1 MDFIEL
7 ESLPIGL
14 FDAWSIFEIFL
25 FSSFIL
31 LISFEIG
38 YQICKYTSN
47 GNDKPALNS
56 IGPMVSGLLGML
68 AFVLAFTFAM
78 ASSQHT
84 LRKEN
89 VLNEANIISTA
100 YLRADLLGE
109 RDASKV
115 KALLKEYVDQRI
127 NAVNAIKIG
136 DKKTIT
142 RMIKRSTEIHDQ
154 LWAQLI
160 SAQKRD
166 ADLIVGLLFQ
176 SINDLID
183 SHQNRVTA
191 GFYNRIPSSIWI
203 VLLTISSLTLMILGA
218 QARISKRR
226 TLGAVI
232 PLIIAFTSLTSLVLD
247 LDRPLDGMITVGQEP
262 MIDLQKTLD
271 QKPSS

>member
-14 FDAWSIFEIFL
+14 FDDWSIFEIFL

-38 YQICKYTSN
+38 YQICKYTSR
-47 GNDKPALNS
+47 GNEESALNS

-78 ASSQHT
+78 ASSQHN

-136 DKKTIT
+136 DKSTTT
-142 RMIKRSTEIHDQ
+142 RMLKRSIEIHDE
-154 LWAQLI
+154 LWSQLI

-247 LDRPLDGMITVGQEP
+247 LDRPADGMITVGQEP
-262 MIDLQKTLD
+262 ITDLKKTLD
-271 QKPSS
+271 QKSE